1 MDMADLDA
9 VGAAVETEAAAEAM
23 EHDGVLPEALVML
36 VEAYPSPKLLPGS
49 APEPDR
55 RRRSTTLAGGSGDIP
70 AEAHRHPVFE
80 LIPLTGLATH
90 T

>member
-23 EHDGVLPEALVML
+23 EHDGVLREALVML

-49 APEPDR
+49 APRGVGRIGSVLPLGGRGGASEAT
-55 RRRSTTLAGGSGDIP
+55 RSAG
-70 AEAHRHPVFE
+70 
-80 LIPLTGLATH
+80 
-90 T
+90 

>member
-23 EHDGVLPEALVML
+23 EHDGFLPEALVML

-55 RRRSTTLAGGSGDIP
+55 RRRSTLLLAAGSGDCEEISP
-70 AEAHRHPVFE
+70 R
-80 LIPLTGLATH
+80 LAAS
-90 T
+90 

>member
-9 VGAAVETEAAAEAM
+9 VGAAVETESAAEAM

-36 VEAYPSPKLLPGS
+36 VEAYSSPILLPGS

-55 RRRSTTLAGGSGDIP
+55 RRRSTPLAGGSGDIP
-70 AEAHRHPVFE
+70 E
-80 LIPLTGLATH
+80 LWRR
-90 T
+90 